1 MTTLKTMIMA
11 GATLAVL
18 AAPAVSMAQTW
29 DRDHYRYDRDH
40 DGWRDREWRAYD
52 RYEDRRSTGAI
63 SAAAGPKTAASTT
76 GTAATN
82 TGPSRCAGSSLTL
95 LPMRERCHPKGD
107 G

>member
-11 GATLAVL
+11 GATLVTM

-52 RYEDRRSTGAI
+52 RYEDRRYDWRDQR
-63 SAAAGPKTAASTT
+63 
-76 GTAATN
+76 
-82 TGPSRCAGSSLTL
+82 RCWTEDRGFYNWYGRYEHR
-95 LPMRERCHPKGD
+95 PVEVCR
-107 G
+107 

>member
-52 RYEDRRSTGAI
+52 RYEDRSWRDQR
-63 SAAAGPKTAASTT
+63 
-76 GTAATN
+76 
-82 TGPSRCAGSSLTL
+82 RCWTENRGYYNWYGRYEYR
-95 LPMRERCHPKGD
+95 PVEVCR
-107 G
+107 